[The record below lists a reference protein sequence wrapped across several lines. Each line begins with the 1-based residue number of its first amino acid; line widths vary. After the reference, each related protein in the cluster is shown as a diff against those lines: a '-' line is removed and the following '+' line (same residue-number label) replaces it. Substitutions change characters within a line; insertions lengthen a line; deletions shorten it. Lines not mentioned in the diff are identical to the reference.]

1 MDKSR
6 FAFGKANYILL
17 AIGAAAILA
26 GFILMTGPSSTE
38 TMFEPDIFSFRR
50 VKLAPAICF
59 LGFVFMI
66 VSIMVKPKEKN
77 SDNNK

>member
-6 FAFGKANYILL
+6 FAFGKTNYILFIIGIV
-17 AIGAAAILA
+17 AIVI
-26 GFILMTGPSSTE
+26 GFVLMTGPSTTE

-50 VKLAPAICF
+50 IKLAPTVCF

-66 VSIMVKPKEKN
+66 VSIMIKPK
-77 SDNNK
+77 DRNNKE